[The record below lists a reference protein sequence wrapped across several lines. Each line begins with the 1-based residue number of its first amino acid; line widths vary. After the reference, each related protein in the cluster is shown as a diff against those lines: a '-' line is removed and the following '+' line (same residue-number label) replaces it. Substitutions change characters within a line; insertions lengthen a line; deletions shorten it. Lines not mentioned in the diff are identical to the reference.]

1 MILTCSRK
9 HSSAPLPRLSTFVS
23 LAAALV
29 LACLLSAPASAD
41 TTATQPGQQLSDS
54 DSLLR
59 ALLWLRTSGEY
70 QALCLQTFN
79 AALAQVRAAVKASPA
94 SKVAKPFAVVM
105 DLDETVLDTSGY
117 SVYLLNKGL
126 RHHEAHWLKWSREH
140 MDQIG
145 LVPGAK
151 QFIKDVESEGIYV
164 VFISN
169 RSDTGRDGTIRILRK
184 FDVATQAALDDPN
197 GVKLLLR
204 TETSSKQSRRD
215 KVNNKYTVI
224 ALLGD
229 NLNDFSNDFRAPAVN
244 SIEERRAMVRKHG
257 ADWGSRW
264 YVLPNPIYGNW
275 TRYIDW
281 NNAEQYLEHPAR

>member
-1 MILTCSRK
+1 MILTCRQKCLPASPSRLYRIGGLAAVLVL
-9 HSSAPLPRLSTFVS
+9 SCLLP
-23 LAAALV
+23 AAAL
-29 LACLLSAPASAD
+29 AD
-41 TTATQPGQQLSDS
+41 TAATQPKQQVSDH
-54 DSLLR
+54 DSVLR

-70 QALCLQTFN
+70 EALCLQTFN
-79 AALAQVRAAVKASPA
+79 MALAHVRNAVRTPSADKA
-94 SKVAKPFAVVM
+94 AKPPAVVM

-117 SVYLLNKGL
+117 SVYLLSSGL
-126 RHHEAHWLKWSREH
+126 KHHEAHWLNWNREH
-140 MDQIG
+140 LDQIG

-151 QFIKDVESEGIYV
+151 QFIKDVENEGVHV

-169 RSDTGRDGTIRILRK
+169 RSNAGWDGTIRVLRK
-184 FDVATQAALDDPN
+184 FDLATQAALDDPN

-204 TETSSKQSRRD
+204 TNTSSKQSRRD
-215 KVNNKYTVI
+215 KVNDKYTVI

-229 NLNDFSNDFRAPAVN
+229 NLNDFSDDFRSPAVN
-244 SIEERRAMVRKHG
+244 SIDERRAMVRKHA

-281 NNAEQYLEHPAR
+281 NNAEQYFERPAP

>member
-1 MILTCSRK
+1 MILTCPQKCFAASP
-9 HSSAPLPRLSTFVS
+9 SPLSGIVS

-29 LACLLSAPASAD
+29 LSCLLTAPAFGD
-41 TTATQPGQQLSDS
+41 TAPTQPKKQISDH
-54 DSLLR
+54 DSVLR

-70 QALCLQTFN
+70 EALCLQTFN
-79 AALAQVRAAVKASPA
+79 TALAHVRATVKTPTTGKA
-94 SKVAKPFAVVM
+94 AKPPAVVI

-117 SVYLLNKGL
+117 SVYLLSNGL
-126 RHHEAHWLKWSREH
+126 KHHEAHWLNWNREH
-140 MDQIG
+140 LDQIG

-151 QFIKDVESEGIYV
+151 QFIKDVENEGVHV

-169 RSDTGRDGTIRILRK
+169 RSDTTREGTVRILRK
-184 FDVATQAALDDPN
+184 FDLATQAALDDPN
-197 GVKLLLR
+197 GVTLLLR
-204 TETSSKQSRRD
+204 TNTSSKQNRRD
-215 KVNNKYTVI
+215 KVNDKYTVI

-229 NLNDFSNDFRAPAVN
+229 NLNDFSDDFRSPAVN
-244 SIEERRAMVRKHG
+244 SIDERRAMVRNHA

-281 NNAEQYLEHPAR
+281 NNVKQYFERPNR